1 MQDNVFEIASE
12 IFGIDEEIIT
22 LETSP
27 DTIDNWDSMN
37 QLKLVTAI
45 EEEFSINLSMAEIE
59 SIVNVKTLINV
70 IQDHQ
75 SRPI

>member
-1 MQDNVFEIASE
+1 MQENVFEIVSE
-12 IFGIDEEIIT
+12 VFDIDEEDIT

-45 EEEFSINLSMAEIE
+45 EEEFSINLSMTEIE
-59 SIVNVKTLINV
+59 SIVNIKILMDIVQSHVK
-70 IQDHQ
+70 
-75 SRPI
+75 